1 MIYFLSR
8 TSITK
13 SASNS
18 LYCAIEKKSPFS
30 TTLPNKPLPPKGKIS
45 LMRVFLDKASSLMRV
60 FLDKAKNLLASRF
73 MEIVKSTV
81 SILFAIFCLYWG
93 SEIFVQILQFD
104 ANLSLTCLERYHSLT
119 IDYEMVRFLE
129 ELQGIIDSHSD
140 GAELLK
146 NKVSEC
152 IDSHRKILS
161 TINQTFDGIPK
172 NRK

>member
-1 MIYFLSR
+1 
-8 TSITK
+8 
-13 SASNS
+13 
-18 LYCAIEKKSPFS
+18 
-30 TTLPNKPLPPKGKIS
+30 
-45 LMRVFLDKASSLMRV
+45 MRV